1 MIGKRTLTLAA
12 LTLSLAGC
20 QPAPP
25 SYVENANALIA
36 KQISAISLQ
45 TAQCKFA
52 QDGHYWISACSLGT
66 AHTAPVFALLEQ
78 EGVMQANDN
87 LAIAVVPLNEQAR
100 LLSQDPRFT
109 IPVMQRRIPVD
120 ADKAFNRLF
129 AQSSP

>member
-12 LTLSLAGC
+12 LTFSLAAC
-20 QPAPP
+20 QPATP
-25 SYVENANALIA
+25 SYVKNANALIA
-36 KQISAISLQ
+36 KQISAISPQ

-52 QDGHYWISACSLGT
+52 QDGHYWISVCSLGNI
-66 AHTAPVFALLEQ
+66 HNAPVFALFEQ

-100 LLSQDPRFT
+100 HLSQDPRFT

-129 AQSSP
+129 AQPSR

>member
-36 KQISAISLQ
+36 KQISAISPQ
-45 TAQCKFA
+45 TAQCKFT
-52 QDGHYWISACSLGT
+52 QDGHYWISACSLGNARDT
-66 AHTAPVFALLEQ
+66 PVFALFEQ

-100 LLSQDPRFT
+100 HLSQDPRFT

-120 ADKAFNRLF
+120 AEKAFKRLF
-129 AQSSP
+129 AQPSR

>member
-1 MIGKRTLTLAA
+1 MMGKRTLMLTA
-12 LTLSLAGC
+12 LTLSLAAC

-36 KQISAISLQ
+36 KQISAIGPQ
-45 TAQCKFA
+45 AVQCKFA
-52 QDGHYWISACSLGT
+52 QDGDYWISACSLGN
-66 AHTAPVFALLEQ
+66 ARHAPVFALFEQ

-100 LLSQDPRFT
+100 HLSQDPRFT

-120 ADKAFNRLF
+120 ADQAFNRLF
-129 AQSSP
+129 AQPSR

>member
-1 MIGKRTLTLAA
+1 MMGKRTLMLTA

-36 KQISAISLQ
+36 KQISAIGPQ
-45 TAQCKFA
+45 AAQCKFA
-52 QDGHYWISACSLGT
+52 QDGDYWISACSLGN
-66 AHTAPVFALLEQ
+66 ARDAPVFALFEQ

-100 LLSQDPRFT
+100 HFVRDPRFT

-120 ADKAFNRLF
+120 ADQAFNRLF
-129 AQSSP
+129 AQPSR

>member
-1 MIGKRTLTLAA
+1 MMGKRTLTLAA

-36 KQISAISLQ
+36 KQISAIGPQ
-45 TAQCKFA
+45 AAQCKFA
-52 QDGHYWISACSLGT
+52 QDGDYWISACSLGNARDT
-66 AHTAPVFALLEQ
+66 PVFALFEQ

-100 LLSQDPRFT
+100 HLSQDSRFT

-120 ADKAFNRLF
+120 AEKAFKRLF
-129 AQSSP
+129 AQPSR